1 MKLHRQRR
9 SYGVVR
15 TLMVEFR
22 SSAVVLSKERTELEE
37 NVNAAASLYVDVLPP
52 AGLMWSL
59 AKF

>member
-22 SSAVVLSKERTELEE
+22 FSAVVLSKERTELEE
-37 NVNAAASLYVDVLPP
+37 NVNAATSLYVDVLPP